1 MLTFVHYDSPLSM
14 VAESEIPAFKIG
26 RAVGLR
32 RRGRPPLP
40 LDTLLDA
47 YFYRLRVSGPWRDLD
62 QFGPWRTIYG
72 WHREFDRIGL
82 WSKLLRL
89 VARPRGMS
97 RFVDGTHVK
106 VSQAGANPAG
116 GGVLQAMGKTKGGR
130 NSKLM
135 AMTDLSAR
143 PIALI
148 LVGGQAYEGHHLLD
162 LIDAAMIK
170 GEMLTIV
177 ADRAYDDDKLRGRLA
192 SRGLK
197 HCFPRQRRRKGK
209 RPMDRRLYRARY
221 RIENCFCRLKR
232 WASIDTRRD
241 KLASR
246 YLSLV
251 TFASVMEWLR

>member
-1 MLTFVHYDSPLSM
+1 
-14 VAESEIPAFKIG
+14 
-26 RAVGLR
+26 
-32 RRGRPPLP
+32 
-40 LDTLLDA
+40 
-47 YFYRLRVSGPWRDLD
+47 
-62 QFGPWRTIYG
+62 
-72 WHREFDRIGL
+72 
-82 WSKLLRL
+82 
-89 VARPRGMS
+89 MS

-170 GEMLTIV
+170 GEGLTIV
-177 ADRAYDDDKLRGRLA
+177 ADRAYDDDKLRGRLS